1 MTGFAIGRQ
10 PGAGLVEAYA
20 VEIRSVNG
28 KGLAVKIRLPSEL
41 ATADRAIEERVRA
54 RLHRGTVSVQVGVER
69 TSAAIAAAVDGPR
82 FVAAARHLQD
92 LAAEAGL
99 AAPLVGD
106 VLAVPGVVA
115 SGAGAALETADAGAE
130 PPPAALLAAV
140 DAALSELCRARE
152 VEGAATLAAMREQ
165 LAVVA
170 TGLDAVAA
178 RAPQVVGE
186 HRAKLIERV
195 NEFLAGRA
203 LQLGPDDVIRELGV
217 FADRVDVGEELQ
229 RLAAHLERARTV
241 LAAGGQVG
249 RGLEFL
255 FQELLRE
262 TNTIGSKS
270 PDVEI
275 AHTVVAMKSAID
287 RLKEQAANL
296 E

>member
-10 PGAGLVEAYA
+10 PGAGPVEAYA

-130 PPPAALLAAV
+130 PPAALLAAV

-170 TGLDAVAA
+170 AGLDAVAA